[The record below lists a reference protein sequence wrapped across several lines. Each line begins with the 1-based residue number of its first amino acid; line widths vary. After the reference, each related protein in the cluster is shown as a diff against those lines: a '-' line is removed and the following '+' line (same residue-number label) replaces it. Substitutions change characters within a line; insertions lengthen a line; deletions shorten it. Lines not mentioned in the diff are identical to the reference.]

1 MRILLDSGN
10 PSVPEYID
18 LLKNVLLNQNCSL
31 SNIVVSHWHLD
42 HIGGVPDILEKI
54 PGCKVSKFPRSDG
67 KQEPVLNI
75 DYTYLNEGDIISTEG
90 ATLRVVSA
98 PGHTDDHLVLYLEEE
113 NSLFS
118 GDCILGEGTAVFEDL
133 HDYML
138 TLKKIFEMRP
148 ARIYPGHGPV
158 IENPK
163 KKIEDY
169 INHRMAREKQILDTL
184 EEIRPNGLTAK
195 ELVARIYIDTPK
207 HLHGA
212 AEVNVTHHLEK
223 LKKGNMIGEK
233 IESTMD
239 GETKRYSLL

>member
-1 MRILLDSGN
+1 MSTIIPKVTTLSNRVIRILGCNPSPMTLQGTNTYVIGIGAKRILLDSGN

-118 GDCILGEGTAVFEDL
+118 GDCILGEGTA
-133 HDYML
+133 
-138 TLKKIFEMRP
+138 
-148 ARIYPGHGPV
+148 
-158 IENPK
+158 
-163 KKIEDY
+163 
-169 INHRMAREKQILDTL
+169 
-184 EEIRPNGLTAK
+184 
-195 ELVARIYIDTPK
+195 DTPK